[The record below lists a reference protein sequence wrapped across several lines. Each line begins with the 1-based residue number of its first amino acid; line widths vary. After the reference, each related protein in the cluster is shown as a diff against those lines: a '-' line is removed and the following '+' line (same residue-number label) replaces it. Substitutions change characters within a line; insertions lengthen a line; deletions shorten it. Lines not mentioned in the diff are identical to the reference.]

1 MAFLGGALPLV
12 GGLLGQALF
21 GGKKKRPREPLP
33 SAGRDDAT
41 AAIAADDELR
51 RRRGGAADIL
61 TGTRGAEAA
70 TTGGKLVLGS

>member
-1 MAFLGGALPLV
+1 VAPAP
-12 GGLLGQALF
+12 
-21 GGKKKRPREPLP
+21 
-33 SAGRDDAT
+33 
-41 AAIAADDELR
+41 DDELR